1 MSYNNDI
8 ERYFFAND
16 SKPLPVF
23 KWHHYF
29 EIYERHFSRFR
40 GKKPNVLEIGV
51 GDGGSLLMWKK
62 YFGEGAKIFG
72 LDSRAECKSFLDRSD
87 FDNIDIQIGD
97 QADEQF
103 MNYYIN
109 NSPQFDIVIDD
120 GGHKMNQQISSF
132 NYLYEMIADE
142 GIYLVE
148 DTHTSY
154 FDNDEFN
161 GGIGKK
167 NTFVEFAKQFIDSL
181 HAYHF
186 EKASSSP
193 LIKFRKI
200 SNSIHFYD
208 SIILFEKRVCNKKP
222 VATKR

>member
-8 ERYFFAND
+8 EKYFFAND

-29 EIYERHFSRFR
+29 EIYEKHFSRFR

-72 LDSRAECKSFLDRSD
+72 LDSRAECKNFLDRSD

-103 MNYYIN
+103 MNYYIH

-132 NYLYEMIADE
+132 NYL
-142 GIYLVE
+142 L
-148 DTHTSY
+148 
-154 FDNDEFN
+154 
-161 GGIGKK
+161 
-167 NTFVEFAKQFIDSL
+167 SL
-181 HAYHF
+181 
-186 EKASSSP
+186 
-193 LIKFRKI
+193 
-200 SNSIHFYD
+200 
-208 SIILFEKRVCNKKP
+208 
-222 VATKR
+222 